1 MPDAE
6 SSLILSLEDVSRL
19 YVSGNSAVEA
29 LRNVS
34 FSIEEGAF
42 VACMGPSGCG
52 KSTLLHVCGAMDR
65 PTSGIVKIE
74 GVNLSALN
82 DDQLTILRRDRIG
95 FVFQFFNLLP
105 TLTVEENI
113 SLPLMLAGVRDTTAL
128 AKARELA
135 KRVGLS
141 QRLVHYPSQL
151 SGGEMQRTAIARAI
165 IHRPALLLADEPTG
179 NLDSV
184 NGTNVLQLLH
194 ELNQEMKLTILL
206 ATHSVETAHTAQR
219 ILQMKDGR
227 VENVLETS
235 RPELAGST
243 TSGPF

>member
-1 MPDAE
+1 
-6 SSLILSLEDVSRL
+6 
-19 YVSGNSAVEA
+19 
-29 LRNVS
+29 
-34 FSIEEGAF
+34 
-42 VACMGPSGCG
+42 
-52 KSTLLHVCGAMDR
+52 
-65 PTSGIVKIE
+65 
-74 GVNLSALN
+74 
-82 DDQLTILRRDRIG
+82 
-95 FVFQFFNLLP
+95 
-105 TLTVEENI
+105 
-113 SLPLMLAGVRDTTAL
+113 
-128 AKARELA
+128 
-135 KRVGLS
+135 
-141 QRLVHYPSQL
+141 
-151 SGGEMQRTAIARAI
+151 MQRTAIARAI